1 MDCKMRSKAVV
12 PKAFGT
18 RDWFPRRQFFQGLEQ
33 GGARWGV
40 GWVRGSFWL
49 IQVRYIYYY
58 DISSTS
64 EHQALYHGCWG
75 PLLYK
80 DNKQGLPVEVQVERH
95 EI

>member
-1 MDCKMRSKAVV
+1 MRSKAVV

-80 DNKQGLPVEVQVERH
+80 GNKQGLPVEVQVERH